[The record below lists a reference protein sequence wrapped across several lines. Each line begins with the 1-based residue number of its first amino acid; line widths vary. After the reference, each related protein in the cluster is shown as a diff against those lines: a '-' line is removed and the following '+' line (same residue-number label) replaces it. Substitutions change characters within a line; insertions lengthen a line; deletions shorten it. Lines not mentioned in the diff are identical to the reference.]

1 MVGVF
6 ALSLAASF
14 LQQSIDTSLPIFMTA
29 TTISVFDGDTVRA
42 NGQVYRLVGFDT
54 PSPVLLRAANA
65 NENLPTLQR
74 AAFASSLPMA
84 NRP

>member
-42 NGQVYRLVGFDT
+42 NGQVI
-54 PSPVLLRAANA
+54 SPCRI
-65 NENLPTLQR
+65 
-74 AAFASSLPMA
+74 
-84 NRP
+84 